1 MDYQRKFEEMSDKV
15 SNMNHAAICKAML
28 YRDSQIEQLKEY
40 IERIADH
47 PSVYDS
53 EIADEGLKLIGKEN
67 L

>member
-1 MDYQRKFEEMSDKV
+1 MDYQKKFEEMSDKV

-28 YRDSQIEQLKEY
+28 YRDSQIEILKNY
-40 IERIADH
+40 IEKITDH

-53 EIADEGLKLIGKEN
+53 EIANEGKKL